1 VTERFRFGA
10 FWLHGGPITRLFD
23 ALETVGEARVVG
35 GAVRNSLLGEP
46 LGDIDIATDATPDAV
61 ARAAADAGLKVHETG
76 VEHGTLTVVADGQP
90 FEVTTLRED
99 VTTDGRRATVRF
111 TTDWARDAAR
121 RDFTMNALYA
131 TRDGVGY
138 DYVGGLADCMNRRVR
153 FIGEPDRRILEDHLR
168 ILRFFRF
175 HAAYGA
181 GELDPAGLE
190 ACRAH
195 KALLTELAVE
205 RVQTELMRLLAAKG
219 GPGVMSVLAD
229 EEFLSP
235 FLASPLDVRTYR
247 ALAEVEAASGR
258 EPSPVLA
265 LAALLGRDD
274 QRFAAAA
281 DRLRLSR
288 KQRARGLDALAAAR
302 EMPPRSVPH
311 VRSLLYDHGA
321 EAFSDG
327 LMLAV
332 ASGVD
337 VIDLPHLLADA
348 RRWQRPRFPV
358 SGHDLIS
365 QGGPG
370 GPAIGERLQRLE
382 TIWRDADFSL
392 DKASLLALDREHL
405 EKDA

>member
-1 VTERFRFGA
+1 MSERFRFTA
-10 FWLHGGPITRLFD
+10 FWLQGGPITRLFD
-23 ALETVGEARVVG
+23 ALEAVGEARVVG

-46 LGDIDIATDATPDAV
+46 LGDIDIATTATPDTV
-61 ARAAADAGLKVHETG
+61 ARAAGEAGLRVHETG
-76 VEHGTLTVVADGQP
+76 IEHGTLTIVADGQP

-99 VTTDGRRATVRF
+99 VSTDGRRASVRF

-131 TRDGVGY
+131 GRDGIGY
-138 DYVGGLADCMNRRVR
+138 DYVGGLADCMSRRVR
-153 FIGEPDRRILEDHLR
+153 FIGDPDQRILEDHLR

-175 HAAYGA
+175 HAAYGE
-181 GELDPAGLE
+181 GGLDADGLA
-190 ACRAH
+190 ACRAR
-195 KALLTELAVE
+195 KELLTALAVE
-205 RVQTELMRLLAAKG
+205 RVQTELMRLLAARG
-219 GPGVMSVLAD
+219 GPGVIGVLAG
-229 EEFLSP
+229 EGFLDP
-235 FLASPLDVRTYR
+235 FVAPPLDVRTYR
-247 ALAEVEAASGR
+247 ALCEVEAAAGR
-258 EPSPVLA
+258 ETSPVLA
-265 LAALLGRDD
+265 LAVLVWRDEG
-274 QRFAAAA
+274 RFAAAA

-288 KQRARGLDALAAAR
+288 KQRARGLAAIAAAR
-302 EMPPRSVPH
+302 DMPPRSVPH
-311 VRSLLYDHGA
+311 VRALLYDHGA
-321 EAFSDG
+321 EAFSDA

-337 VIDLPHLLADA
+337 VIDLPHLLTDA

-370 GPAIGERLQRLE
+370 GPELGARLQRLE

-405 EKDA
+405 ENGA